1 MPPSLTDVDGMLE
14 ARARAGIDLTIIGS
28 PVGAGAMAR
37 IPGVD
42 NYAQPRDRLRRF
54 HAWLSGLIGRFPD
67 QLRGYVYA
75 NPFGDDDH
83 LEGVRE
89 SLADPA
95 FVGLI
100 TTSSVHG
107 ELLGSARADSFFA
120 LAAEAGVPVLVHAPA
135 EPVGTDRVDHL
146 GFVEQIGRF
155 HDVSLSMAAIAFAGW
170 LEKYPALRLIGST
183 GGGALALLPERL
195 RTAARPGH
203 WGPPGPPGA
212 PGGVGGGARPS
223 GAPGSSGAP
232 GASGVSGGRVA
243 GVVRPVGGAVGPRS
257 GGRGAGSGFGRGAGS
272 GGAGVVSPSSGGAV
286 GPRSG
291 GRGAGSGGLGV
302 GRGAGSG
309 GVVSPS
315 SGGVVSVDP
324 VAALRRMYVDTST
337 FSAVH
342 VGLNVEV
349 LGPERMLFGTD
360 SPPLSVPLGDLVR
373 MIEKLPVDAAA
384 QQLILG
390 GNAEAVFDLRSRP

>member
-1 MPPSLTDVDGMLE
+1 MIIDIHGHLSPPEAAKHFPMPPSLTDVDGMLA

-37 IPGVD
+37 VPGVD

-54 HAWLSGLIGRFPD
+54 HAWMSGLIGTFPD

-89 SLADPA
+89 TLADPA

-100 TTSSVHG
+100 TTTSVHG
-107 ELLGSARADSFFA
+107 ELLGSPRADSFFA

-135 EPVGTDRVDHL
+135 EPIGTEGVEHL
-146 GFVEQIGRF
+146 GFVEQVGRF
-155 HDVSLSMAAIAFAGW
+155 SDISLSMAMIAFAGW
-170 LEKYPALRLIGST
+170 LDKYPRLRLIGST

-195 RTAARPGH
+195 QTAARPRH
-203 WGPPGPPGA
+203 W
-212 PGGVGGGARPS
+212 GGGASPPPDPRAAAGQPSGSRPAAAPPSGPRPDAGQPSGQGPAARSSDGRAPDPRPS
-223 GAPGSSGAP
+223 G
-232 GASGVSGGRVA
+232 
-243 GVVRPVGGAVGPRS
+243 GGAAP
-257 GGRGAGSGFGRGAGS
+257 A
-272 GGAGVVSPSSGGAV
+272 SPVAHAPV
-286 GPRSG
+286 AQAPP
-291 GRGAGSGGLGV
+291 AP
-302 GRGAGSG
+302 
-309 GVVSPS
+309 PS
-315 SGGVVSVDP
+315 ADP
-324 VAALRRMYVDTST
+324 AAALRRMYVDTST
-337 FSAVH
+337 FSPAH
-342 VGLNVEV
+342 LGLNAEV

-360 SPPLSVPLGDLVR
+360 SPPLSVPLEELMR
-373 MIEKLPVDAAA
+373 MIEKLPIDKAS